1 MKKNGFTV
9 ANITGYVANFSTNGF
24 YKGNMVAKNG

>member
-9 ANITGYVANFSTNGF
+9 ANITGYVANFTTNGF
-24 YKGNMVAKNG
+24 L